1 MMHISAFD
9 SYRLRKSPIHLL
21 NARIKVI
28 ITVLFILSNVLLSD
42 GAWLAFLGS
51 WLFIL
56 AISAFSRLGIG
67 YAFKRSFVALPFA
80 LVALTTLFSVPG
92 PALATLHLASWK
104 LVVTEPGLVRFLT
117 ILLRSWLSVQMAI
130 LLVATTQFPDVL
142 HALRHLYVPGVLVSI
157 ISFMYRYLFVLSD
170 EALRLLRAR
179 ESRSARAVG
188 PKSPLSV
195 AREAHQAGNLAGQ
208 LFLRSYERSDRIYN
222 AMQARGYYGTLFT
235 LHPHQMQ
242 AKDWLIGAIGL
253 VLLAILQLVGHF
265 LP

>member
-9 SYRLRKSPIHLL
+9 SYRLRQSPIHIL
-21 NARIKVI
+21 NARVKVI
-28 ITVLFILSNVLLSD
+28 ITVLFILSNVLLPD

-51 WLFIL
+51 WFFIL

-67 YAFKRSFVALPFA
+67 YTFKRSFVALPFA

-92 PALATLHLASWK
+92 PAFATLHLASWQ

-117 ILLRSWLSVQMAI
+117 ILFRSWLSVQMAI
-130 LLVATTQFPDVL
+130 LLVATTQFPDIL

-179 ESRSARAVG
+179 ESRSARPVG
-188 PKSPLSV
+188 PKSPLLL
-195 AREAHQAGNLAGQ
+195 AREAQQAGNLAGQ

-242 AKDWLIGAIGL
+242 VKDWSIGVVAMILL
-253 VLLAILQLVGHF
+253 VILQLVGHF

>member
-9 SYRLRKSPIHLL
+9 SYRLRKSPIHRL

-28 ITVLFILSNVLLSD
+28 ITVLFILSNVLLPD

-92 PALATLHLASWK
+92 PALVTLHLASWQ

-117 ILLRSWLSVQMAI
+117 ILCRSWLSVQMAI
-130 LLVATTQFPDVL
+130 LLVATTQFP
-142 HALRHLYVPGVLVSI
+142 PSSI
-157 ISFMYRYLFVLSD
+157 LTPNF
-170 EALRLLRAR
+170 
-179 ESRSARAVG
+179 SRS
-188 PKSPLSV
+188 P
-195 AREAHQAGNLAGQ
+195 
-208 LFLRSYERSDRIYN
+208 
-222 AMQARGYYGTLFT
+222 T
-235 LHPHQMQ
+235 
-242 AKDWLIGAIGL
+242 GL
-253 VLLAILQLVGHF
+253 QSQGE
-265 LP
+265 LPQVSHWHTIVRTP